1 MNKLFKGAA
10 LLMGVAALSLTS
22 CSDDDN
28 VTTVDPSNNPEIKG
42 ITEQYLNGTVYPT
55 YTILANGTDTLYNK
69 LSALR
74 ERMWDEDATNDQVSD
89 AELKEISEIFLR
101 ARANYELSEAFLFGA
116 ASDFGIDPHID
127 SWPLDETALKQG
139 LTNTAVIDALK
150 SDDGTYAST
159 ALPTAC
165 LGFHGIEY
173 VLFRDGK
180 VRSSS
185 NQSINEPDANLNDLS
200 GKLEIT
206 YAAAVAGDLRN
217 SCVQMEVSWVPD
229 ASAEHKQLV
238 EDLGV
243 NHEKNGRTYGEDM
256 LATGT
261 LGSSYTNWIS
271 VLSDILSAGCAN
283 IANEVY
289 DVKMGKPYGTSSEG
303 EDEDYIESPYSHNS
317 IQDFTHN
324 IQSIENSIFGGRP
337 EKRDESK
344 SLYKYV
350 NDRNPQ
356 LASELKSAIENA
368 ISKTKAMKAPF
379 VTYKKDPSVKTAID
393 AVSALNDKLNE
404 VDQWVKTQD

>member
-404 VDQWVKTQD
+404 VDQWIKTQK

>member
-1 MNKLFKGAA
+1 MNKLIKGAC
-10 LLMGVAALSLTS
+10 LLMGVATLGLAS
-22 CSDDDN
+22 CSDDDA
-28 VTTVDPSNNPEIKG
+28 TTVDPSNNPEIKG
-42 ITEQYLNGTVYPT
+42 IAEQYLNGTVYPT

-74 ERMWDEDATNDQVSD
+74 ERMWDDDASNDQVSD

-127 SWPLDETALKQG
+127 SWPLDLNTLRNGLKNTDQIAALK
-139 LTNTAVIDALK
+139 D
-150 SDDGTYAST
+150 DDGTYVST
-159 ALPTAC
+159 ALSAAC

-173 VLFRDGK
+173 VLFRGGK
-180 VRSSS
+180 VRSS
-185 NQSINEPDANLNDLS
+185 NNVSINEPDPGLDNLS

-229 ASAEHKQLV
+229 ASDAHKQLV

-271 VLSDILSAGCAN
+271 VLSDIVSAGCAN

-289 DVKMGKPYGTSSEG
+289 DVKMGKPYGTSSEK
-303 EDEDYIESPYSHNS
+303 EDPDYIESPYSENS

-324 IQSIENSIFGGRP
+324 LQSIENSVFGGRP

-356 LASELKSAIENA
+356 LAGELKSAIETA
-368 ISKTKAMKAPF
+368 IAKTKAMKAPF
-379 VTYKKDPSVKTAID
+379 VDNKKDPSVGEAIK

-404 VDQWVKTQD
+404 VDQWLKTQN

>member
-1 MNKLFKGAA
+1 MNKLIKGAC
-10 LLMGVAALSLTS
+10 LLMGVATLGLAS
-22 CSDDDN
+22 CSDDDA
-28 VTTVDPSNNPEIKG
+28 TTVDPSNNPEIKG
-42 ITEQYLNGTVYPT
+42 IAEQYLNGTVYPT

-74 ERMWDEDATNDQVSD
+74 ERMWDDDASNDQVSD

-127 SWPLDETALKQG
+127 SWPLDVTALKQG
-139 LTNTAVIDALK
+139 LTNTSTIEALK
-150 SDDGTYAST
+150 TDDGSYAST
-159 ALPTAC
+159 ALGSAC

-185 NQSINEPDANLNDLS
+185 NQSINEPDADLNNLS

-229 ASAEHKQLV
+229 ASDAHKQLV
-238 EDLGV
+238 EDLGL

-271 VLSDILSAGCAN
+271 VLSDIVSAGCAN

-303 EDEDYIESPYSHNS
+303 KDEDYIESPYSENS
-317 IQDFTHN
+317 INDFTHN
-324 IQSIENSIFGGRP
+324 LQSIENSIFGGRP

-344 SLYKYV
+344 SLYKYI

-356 LASELKSAIENA
+356 LAGELKSAIETA
-368 ISKTKAMKAPF
+368 IAKTKAMKAPF
-379 VTYKKDPSVKTAID
+379 VDNKKDPSVGEAIK

-404 VDQWVKTQD
+404 VDQWIKTQK